1 MTVRRRTFRATAA
14 VVALA
19 AATATFSAYGVAA
32 ADDGGSAGKASAA
45 GDAPAIDRRDP
56 ADAKTHV
63 DHDLEGPFSKQQAEQ
78 RKAALEQV
86 VAGDAKVRK
95 RGGSNVVKLD
105 DKKYV
110 ELGREK
116 TDKIFT
122 ILVEFGNKV
131 DNTTMHDPDGPDG
144 PQQPIKKY
152 GGEPGPAHNKIAK
165 PDRAKDNSTAWQA
178 DYNRKHFQDL
188 YFGEGKD
195 SNGKPKH
202 SLKTY
207 YEKTSSGRYSVDG
220 TVSDWVKVD
229 YNEARY
235 GSNYCGDTNC
245 ANVWDAVRDGTKA
258 WVKDQKAKGR
268 TNAQIKADLAKYD
281 LWDRYDFDGDGDFNE
296 PDGYI
301 DHFQIVHA
309 GEDESAGGGAEG
321 ENALWAHRWY
331 AYGND
336 AGRTGP
342 AQNKS
347 GGTQIGDS
355 GIWVGDYT
363 MQPENGGLGVFA
375 HEYGHDLGLP
385 DLYDT
390 TGRAENSVGFW
401 SLMSAGSWLGT
412 GKNAIGDLPG
422 DMTAWDK
429 FQLGWLDYAK
439 AKAATTSEHKLGVAE
454 YNTRHRQALL
464 VELPKKPVTT
474 TIVKPAEGAKQWWS
488 DQGDDLKNTLTRS
501 VDLTGRTKAELSLK
515 GWWDIEANYDYLYTE
530 VSTDGGANWTPVDG
544 TADGRRITRD
554 AGDKPALT
562 GVSQKYQKLVFP
574 LDAYAGKKI
583 DLRFRYAT
591 DGGTAG
597 KGFAADAL
605 TVTADGAKLF
615 EDGAEGDDNGWRAK
629 GFSRIGESFT
639 KNYEQYYLAENRQYV
654 SYDKTLKVGPYNF
667 GFAASRPDWVEHYP
681 YQTGLLIW
689 QWDTSQKDNNVSQ
702 HPGKGLI
709 LPVDAHAKPM
719 KWKDGTLL
727 RNKIQ
732 PFDAPFSKY
741 RTDAFTLHNADVA
754 LKIKSKKGVSVFDD
768 RKGTYWYAENPTGSV
783 KVTDTNTRIK
793 ILKQPKDGSTITVQV
808 GRSSK

>member
-1 MTVRRRTFRATAA
+1 MTARTRTFRATAVA
-14 VVALA
+14 VAVAAA
-19 AATATFSAYGVAA
+19 AATYSATTATAA
-32 ADDGGSAGKASAA
+32 PGDGAPGA
-45 GDAPAIDRRDP
+45 APAVDRQDP
-56 ADAKTHV
+56 SRPKAHV
-63 DHDLEGPFSKQQAEQ
+63 DHDLEGPFSKQQAQQ
-78 RKAALEQV
+78 RKAALQQV
-86 VAGDAKVRK
+86 VAGDAKVQK
-95 RGGSNVVKLD
+95 RGASKVVKLD

-122 ILVEFGNKV
+122 ILVEFGDKV
-131 DNTTMHDPDGPDG
+131 DDTTMYDPDGPDG
-144 PQQPIKKY
+144 PEPPVKKY
-152 GGEPGPAHNKIAK
+152 GGKPGPLHNKIAK

-178 DYNRKHFQDL
+178 DYNRKHFEDL

-195 SNGKPKH
+195 SKGKTKH

-220 TVSDWVKVD
+220 AVSDWVKVD

-235 GSNYCGDTNC
+235 GSNYCGESNC
-245 ANVWDAVRDGTKA
+245 ANVWDAVKDGVTAWTKA
-258 WVKDQKAKGR
+258 QKAQGR
-268 TNAQIKADLAKYD
+268 TDAQIKADLAKYD
-281 LWDRYDFDGDGDFNE
+281 LWDRYDFDNDGDFNE

-336 AGRTGP
+336 AGKTGP
-342 AQNKS
+342 GNNKA

-390 TGRAENSVGFW
+390 TGKGENSVGFW

-412 GKNAIGDLPG
+412 GKDAIGDLPG

-464 VELPKKPVTT
+464 VDLPKKAVTT
-474 TIVKPAEGAKQWWS
+474 KIVKPAEGAKQWWS

-501 VDLTGRTKAELSLK
+501 VDLTGKTKAELSLQ

-530 VSTDGGANWTPVDG
+530 VSTDGGANYTPVDG
-544 TADGRRITRD
+544 TADGKPITRD

-562 GVSQKYQKLVFP
+562 GVSGAYKKLIFP

-583 DLRFRYAT
+583 DIRFRYAT
-591 DGGTAG
+591 DGGAGG

-605 TVTADGAKLF
+605 TITGDGAKLF
-615 EDGAEGDDNGWRAK
+615 EDGAEGDDNGWTSK
-629 GFSRIGESFT
+629 GFSRIAESFT
-639 KNYEQYYLAENRQYV
+639 KKYDQYYLAENRQYV

-667 GFAASRPDWVEHYP
+667 GFSQSRPDWVEHYP
-681 YQTGLLIW
+681 YQTGLMIW
-689 QWDTSQKDNNVSQ
+689 QWDTSQKDNNTSQ
-702 HPGKGLI
+702 HPGQGLI
-709 LPVDAHAKPM
+709 LPVDAHAKPL
-719 KWKDGTLL
+719 KWKDGSLL

-741 RTDAFTLHNADVA
+741 ATDKFTLHNADVA
-754 LKIKSKKGVSVFDD
+754 LKIKSQKGVSVFDD
-768 RKGTYWYAENPTGSV
+768 RKGTYWYASNPTGSV
-783 KVTDTNTRIK
+783 KVTDTNTQIK
-793 ILKQPKDGSTITVQV
+793 IIKQPKDGSTITVQV
-808 GRSSK
+808 GRSTK